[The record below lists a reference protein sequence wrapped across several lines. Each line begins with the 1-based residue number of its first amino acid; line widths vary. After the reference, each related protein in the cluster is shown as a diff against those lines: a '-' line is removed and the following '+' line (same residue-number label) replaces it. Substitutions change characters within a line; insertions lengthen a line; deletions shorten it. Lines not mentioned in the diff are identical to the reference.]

1 MKIEEIL
8 RKKGHDVLTITE
20 SKSVLAAAEVLVEH
34 NIGGLVVMKGEHATG
49 IVTERDILR
58 ATARRPGELD
68 SIQVGEVMTRDLIT
82 AKPED
87 QLLQMMDVMAEN
99 KIRHLP
105 ILEGDR
111 LAGIISIGDLVNAC
125 RVVAEEENSQ
135 LRQYIAGAG

>member
-1 MKIEEIL
+1 MRIEEIL

-34 NIGGLVVMKGEHATG
+34 NIGGLVVMEGERATG
-49 IVTERDILR
+49 MVTKRDILR
-58 ATARRPGELD
+58 VTARRPGELD
-68 SIQVGEVMTRDLIT
+68 SIQVGEVTTRDLIT

-135 LRQYIAGAG
+135 LRHYIAGAG

>member
-8 RKKGHDVLTITE
+8 RRKGHDVITITE
-20 SKSVLAAAEVLVEH
+20 SESVLDAVRVLVSH
-34 NIGGLVVMKGEHATG
+34 NIGGLVVAEGKHPTG

-58 ATARRPGELD
+58 LTARTPGELG
-68 SIQVGEVMTRDLIT
+68 SIQVGAVMTRELIT

-87 QLLQMMDVMAEN
+87 RVPEMMDVMTQN

-105 ILEGDR
+105 VMEGER
-111 LAGIISIGDLVNAC
+111 LIGIISIGDLVNAC

-135 LRQYIAGAG
+135 LRHYIQGV

>member
-1 MKIEEIL
+1 MRIEEIL

-34 NIGGLVVMKGEHATG
+34 NIGGLVVMEGERATG
-49 IVTERDILR
+49 IVTKRDILR
-58 ATARRPGELD
+58 VTARRPGELD
-68 SIQVGEVMTRDLIT
+68 SIQVGEVTTRDLIT

-135 LRQYIAGAG
+135 LRHYIAGAG